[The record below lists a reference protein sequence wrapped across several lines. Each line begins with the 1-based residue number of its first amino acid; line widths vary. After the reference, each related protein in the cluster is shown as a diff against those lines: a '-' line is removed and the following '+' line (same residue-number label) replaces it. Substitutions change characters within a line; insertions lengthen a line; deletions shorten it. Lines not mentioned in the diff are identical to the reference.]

1 MVITSHPVPV
11 LAQTLSCYGASMPSP
26 HKEEL
31 VIYDKLPVA
40 LLSAL
45 ATEREGTTNAVIA
58 HYLVT
63 HADQLHDA
71 SVKGVAAACNVG
83 VGSVSRFCRDTGFS
97 GFEELRSVLEAASH
111 SFERAPGEGTFD
123 ARAQEHAGLV
133 GDGLQRVANTIDQ
146 RALELLVDDLVS
158 HERVFTCGML
168 KAQAAAVDLQ
178 VDLLMQGK
186 YVETSVSYAD
196 QLAHIAKAGRDE
208 LVVLF
213 SYTGSYFDARDLSDA
228 LARIDRPRIWVVAGA
243 RHPQPTFVY
252 GCLAFDSD
260 WSQLTHPFQLEMAAA
275 LISQEYARR
284 GV

>member
-1 MVITSHPVPV
+1 M
-11 LAQTLSCYGASMPSP
+11 
-26 HKEEL
+26 
-31 VIYDKLPVA
+31 IYDKLPVA

-45 ATEREGTTNAVIA
+45 ASEHDGTTNAIIA
-58 HYLVT
+58 RYLVT

-83 VGSVSRFCRDTGFS
+83 AGSVSRFCRDTGFS
-97 GFEELRSVLEAASH
+97 GFEELRTVLESASS
-111 SFERAPGEGTFD
+111 SFEPAPGEGPFSL
-123 ARAQEHAGLV
+123 RALEHAELV
-133 GDGLQRVANTIDQ
+133 GDALKRVASTIDQ
-146 RALELLVDDLVS
+146 RALGLLVDDLVS
-158 HERVFTCGML
+158 YDRVFTCGML

-196 QLAHIAKAGRDE
+196 QLEHISKAGRDE

-213 SYTGSYFDARDLSDA
+213 SYTGSYFDARDLSNA
-228 LARIDRPRIWVVAGA
+228 LTRIDRPRIWVVAGA
-243 RHPQPTFVY
+243 RHPQPVYVY
-252 GCLAFDSD
+252 GCLAFDSN

-284 GV
+284 VA